1 MIFRLLGGGGSDAT
15 TAAPVVNKAGNVIL
29 NFVEASRNLIILWLE
44 SFWFQLHF
52 SECTKASSVT
62 VAAFNG
68 DLEKL
73 KTLIE
78 KDNICVD
85 SEGGLGRYVWIIK
98 LLLII
103 FRS

>member
-1 MIFRLLGGGGSDAT
+1 M
-15 TAAPVVNKAGNVIL
+15 
-29 NFVEASRNLIILWLE
+29 
-44 SFWFQLHF
+44 
-52 SECTKASSVT
+52 T

-85 SEGGLGRYVWIIK
+85 SEGGLGRYVKIIR

-103 FRS
+103 FRI

>member
-1 MIFRLLGGGGSDAT
+1 M
-15 TAAPVVNKAGNVIL
+15 
-29 NFVEASRNLIILWLE
+29 
-44 SFWFQLHF
+44 
-52 SECTKASSVT
+52 T

-85 SEGGLGRYVWIIK
+85 SEGGLGRYVKIIR

-103 FRS
+103 FTI